1 LDPGN
6 RLSPNN
12 SINPYLLLAGS
23 LGQFMGN
30 SLVLCAFESYKS
42 RLSCLAIKTLV
53 SKQSN
58 NEQSLPPKPLT
69 LGYAATVR
77 LAPFHRQALLVAAL
91 TGVFKEF

>member
-23 LGQFMGN
+23 LGQFMVN
-30 SLVLCAFESYKS
+30 SLLVLCAFESYKFK
-42 RLSCLAIKTLV
+42 LSCLAIKPLI

-58 NEQSLPPKPLT
+58 NEQSLPPKTLT
-69 LGYAATVR
+69 LGYATTVR
-77 LAPFHRQALLVAAL
+77 LAPLHHQALLVAAL
-91 TGVFKEF
+91 TGVFN